1 MTRTTKN
8 TSSFLNNAPLL
19 AVAVLATFLLLPGLA
34 HAGGFVTVVWDKS
47 YDGCW
52 ALYRDGDH
60 LRSHCGS
67 TTTLAVD
74 DGTYELRTNN
84 KFRTITF
91 RVSGADV
98 RVDPLRGSVSGG
110 SQTSAGSSSSS
121 SNHNNSSSSSSSN
134 NQEDTC
140 CCQYSNWNAYPPR
153 VEYQVMAESSCQ
165 NFERLGICHVTDFMC
180 RR

>member
-1 MTRTTKN
+1 MTN
-8 TSSFLNNAPLL
+8 TSSILKTSQLMTL
-19 AVAVLATFLLLPGLA
+19 AVLASMLLLPGLA
-34 HAGGFVTVVWDKS
+34 HAGGFITVVWDKS
-47 YDGCW
+47 YGGCW
-52 ALYRDGDH
+52 SVHRDG
-60 LRSHCGS
+60 RQVEVGCSS
-67 TTTLAVD
+67 TETFAVD